1 MLTANKAGVVLYSNQ
16 ALRKLLGKRPR
27 HLSEITSVEAW
38 RAGEELVVAA
48 ESGPVSAMLLELP
61 SSGERRE
68 IYLAPLPAAQS
79 PASLRTDFEIIPVPL
94 AIFAPDG
101 ALRAANHASR
111 EILGA
116 S

>member
-1 MLTANKAGVVLYSNQ
+1 MLV
-16 ALRKLLGKRPR
+16 
-27 HLSEITSVEAW
+27 
-38 RAGEELVVAA
+38 
-48 ESGPVSAMLLELP
+48 ELP
-61 SSGERRE
+61 SGGERRE

-101 ALRAANHASR
+101 ALRAANHAAR

-116 S
+116 SYRSGAYVHEMFDFFWPPRV